1 MRSLTIYVVFA
12 FFHVMLP
19 KAYGQNQKAELG
31 EAALYYSKAKEM
43 LDNRQF
49 DKFDSIIIYANKSS
63 KIYRSFSRWDD
74 YLDNLNIK
82 IQVAIRQYNKE
93 QITVLRDSFESI
105 VGKYKVNTL
114 KHSANMDYCI
124 GLQNFLDSKFDESW
138 LFFSKSLDKRLAL
151 FGENRL
157 EVVACYINIGL
168 LYEQKS
174 NFEKA
179 LEYYNKSKAIAEKIL
194 NKESLLVAQII
205 QHLGCLY
212 KAMMKYDKAMDL
224 MTQSLNIKRRLIP
237 EMNYEMAQTYNAI
250 GLIYFDQSDF
260 VNSLHY
266 FNKAINILTTIMDT
280 DNVDMAIVY
289 ANIGAVYK
297 RQSLY
302 PEALN
307 FQNKAL
313 EIRKR
318 ILGQSHIA
326 VALSYNDIA
335 LIYDHLSDVDKAL
348 DYLNKSVEIKKTV
361 LGERDLDVANS
372 YNNIGTIYNN
382 KGDYDLA
389 LEYHN
394 KSLNIRKEKLGEKHH
409 SIAECYNNIG
419 AVYLN
424 KQDYPKALEYFMK
437 DLNLNIELLG
447 QKHEFVALGYLN
459 VAVAYSE
466 LDEFD
471 KALECLKNSMEICR
485 VIFGESSESIGKIHN
500 NIATIYFKQGD
511 FEKALTH
518 FNLAIDIK
526 RKILGPK
533 SRDLTLSYFNLSYL
547 CFEKTEYLT
556 ALSYAQRAITSNVIG
571 FNDTLNITSN
581 PKIESYVDY
590 YTLLY
595 SFLIKATIC
604 EYYADSLDNSTVNID
619 GRGLGKKDLYQLAL
633 HCYFQ
638 CDTIINQTRMK
649 IYKQTDKITLGEL
662 ANEIYNEALRLTFK
676 LVRLNDSESETYKQ
690 DLFYFAEQNKGL
702 VLLESIA
709 GAEQLNFAGIPDSVM
724 AAIRNLQDQITSYE
738 LKQAKEGDSIAL
750 AQVRD
755 KLFELNRLYDSQLL
769 LLEKNYPNYYNLK
782 YSYKH
787 PTVAEIQ
794 SKLDGTT
801 AMRSYFM
808 GNSNLYIFSLTKSR
822 YDVWEIPGIEAIED
836 SISFYRDA
844 LMGVNALSDFTN
856 CGEFL
861 YRMLFPD
868 NDRITNG
875 ITKLVIVPDG
885 SLAFVP
891 FESLPTKL
899 VAEQR
904 GGGAVSADSLRGF
917 KTVGRASLGS
927 DFSRYPFLIK
937 RFNVSYMYSATLYY
951 QSCTRSKDYERSG
964 WLGLAPVF
972 DETKQAAT
980 PQALSL
986 NESLTLKAGLR
997 GILYNGESIVP
1008 LPGTEDEVSLIH
1020 KEFLRKKINS
1030 KILLRADASEQN
1042 IKSGLLRNYGIL
1054 HFATHGFVNSE
1065 NPELS
1070 GILLSQDT
1078 SDGNDGI
1085 LYSGEIYNL
1094 RLNADLT
1101 ILSACETG
1109 LGRVRKGEGI
1119 IGLTRALLYAGSK
1132 NIMVSLWPVSDQ
1144 STSNLMVDFYKKML
1158 DGRSTQSY
1166 SIWLREAKL
1175 KMIKET
1181 MYSNPFFWSPFI
1193 LIGI

>member
-1 MRSLTIYVVFA
+1 MRSVAICITLA
-12 FFHVMLP
+12 LFHVVLP
-19 KAYGQNQKAELG
+19 NVYGQNQKAELAK
-31 EAALYYSKAKEM
+31 AAKYYAKAKEM

-49 DKFDSIIIYANKSS
+49 DRFDSILVFANKSS
-63 KIYRSFSRWDD
+63 EIYRTFSRWDE

-93 QITVLRDSFESI
+93 QIAVLQDSFETVI
-105 VGKYKVNTL
+105 GAYKVNTL
-114 KHSANMDYCI
+114 KHSANLDYCL
-124 GLQNFLDSKFDESW
+124 GLHSYLDSRFDESW
-138 LFFSKSLDKRLAL
+138 DFFTKSLDKRLAL
-151 FGENRL
+151 FGENSL

-174 NFEKA
+174 DFEKA
-179 LEYYNKSKAIAEKIL
+179 LEYYTKAKEIAEKKL
-194 NKESLLVAQII
+194 SKESLLVAQII
-205 QHLGCLY
+205 HNQGCLY
-212 KAMMKYDKAMDL
+212 KAMMKYDKAMEL
-224 MTQSLNIKRRLIP
+224 MTESLNIKRQFLT
-237 EMNYEMAQTYNAI
+237 EMSYEMAQSYNAI

-260 VNSLHY
+260 VNSLQY
-266 FNKAINILTTIMDT
+266 FNRTINILNAILDT

-289 ANIGAVYK
+289 SNIGAVYK

-302 PEALN
+302 HEALDL
-307 FQNKAL
+307 QNKAL
-313 EIRKR
+313 EIRLK
-318 ILGQSHIA
+318 ILGPSHIA
-326 VALSYNDIA
+326 VALSYNDIG
-335 LIYDHLSDVDKAL
+335 LIYDHLSDLDKAL
-348 DYLNKSVEIKKTV
+348 EYLNKSVEIKKTV
-361 LGERDLDVANS
+361 LGERDLDVANA
-372 YNNIGTIYNN
+372 YNNIGIVYNT

-394 KSLNIRKEKLGEKHH
+394 KSLSIRKEKLGEKHH

-424 KQDYPKALEYFMK
+424 KQDYAKALEYLMK

-459 VAVAYSE
+459 VAAAYSE
-466 LDEFD
+466 LNEFD
-471 KALECLKNSMEICR
+471 KALECLDKSMKICR

-511 FEKALTH
+511 FKKALTH
-518 FNLAIDIK
+518 FNYSIDIK
-526 RKILGPK
+526 RKTLGSK

-547 CFEKTEYLT
+547 CLENMEYIK
-556 ALSYAQRAITSNVIG
+556 ALSYAQKAIASNVIG
-571 FNDTLNITSN
+571 FSDTVNVTSN
-581 PKIESYVDY
+581 PKVEGYVDY

-604 EYYADSLDNSTVNID
+604 EYYADSINNSSVNID
-619 GRGLGKKDLYQLAL
+619 GRDLGKNDLYQLAL
-633 HCYFQ
+633 YCYYQ

-649 IYKQTDKITLGEL
+649 IYKETDKITLGEL
-662 ANEIYNEALRLTFK
+662 ANEIYNEALRLTYK
-676 LVRLNDSESETYKQ
+676 LVGLNDSKCELYKQ

-709 GAEQLNFAGIPDSVM
+709 GAEQMNVAGIPDSVM
-724 AAIRNLQDQITSYE
+724 SSIRNLQDQITSYE
-738 LKQAKEGDSIAL
+738 LKQAKESDSVAL
-750 AQVRD
+750 VQVRD
-755 KLFELNRLYDSQLL
+755 KLFEVNRLYDNLL
-769 LLEKNYPNYYNLK
+769 LSLEKNYPNYYDLK

-787 PTVAEIQ
+787 PTVDEIQ
-794 SKLDGTT
+794 ATLDGET

-808 GNSNLYIFSLTKSR
+808 GNTNLYIFSLTKDR

-836 SISFYRDA
+836 SVRAYRDA
-844 LMGVNALSDFTN
+844 LMGGSMSSSFAS
-856 CGEFL
+856 CGNFL
-861 YRMLFPD
+861 YRTLFPD
-868 NDRITNG
+868 SDRIPKG
-875 ITKLVIVPDG
+875 VTKLVIIPDG

-899 VAEQR
+899 VTEQR
-904 GGGAVSADSLRGF
+904 GDVTTPSDSLRGF
-917 KTVGRASLGS
+917 KAVGGVGFES

-937 RFNVSYMYSATLYY
+937 RFNVNYMYSATLYY
-951 QSCTRSKDYERSG
+951 QSCTRSKGFERLG

-972 DETKQAAT
+972 DEAKQT
-980 PQALSL
+980 ITSQALSL
-986 NESLTLKAGLR
+986 NESLTHNAGLR
-997 GILYNGESIVP
+997 GILLNGESIVP
-1008 LPGTEDEVSLIH
+1008 LPGTENEVSLIH
-1020 KEFLRKKINS
+1020 KEFVRKRINS
-1030 KILLRADASEQN
+1030 KMLLRADASEKN
-1042 IKSGLLRNYGIL
+1042 IKSGLLGNYSIL

-1065 NPELS
+1065 SPELS

-1078 SDGNDGI
+1078 SAGNDGI

-1094 RLNADLT
+1094 KLNADLT

-1144 STSNLMVDFYKKML
+1144 STSNLMVDFYTKML
-1158 DGRSTQSY
+1158 GGRPTQSY
-1166 SIWLREAKL
+1166 SFWLREAKL
-1175 KMIKET
+1175 KMIKEKK
-1181 MYSNPFFWSPFI
+1181 YSNPFYWSPFI